1 MSQSPS
7 EPLSATLSARLGL
20 PAVARDGLDAA
31 LEGMCRAG
39 EDAWPKLALPRVRF
53 VEWLAAR
60 VDPEQDPA
68 QQLAGI
74 LATDAY
80 LACACEA
87 ELPGALAS
95 FRQHFADVFARAFAG
110 VRAAGQDPDDLE
122 QRLLVHLFA
131 RNGERPGRIASYGG
145 RGALRTWLRATAVRL
160 RIDSERRVDRED
172 RSNEPERLLQAEA
185 DRDPELEFLDRHHR
199 ETCRRALALAFSELE
214 PRQRNVL
221 RLHVLDGLGGTEIAR
236 IHGVDRATAKRWLAR
251 ARADM
256 TARTQVHLMAL
267 LGLDRARLDS
277 VLAAVRSHID
287 VSVRMFLSEPAA
299 VNAR

>member
-7 EPLSATLSARLGL
+7 EQLSARLGL
-20 PAVARDGLDAA
+20 PPSPRAGLDAA
-31 LEGMCRAG
+31 LEAMCAAG
-39 EDAWPKLALPRVRF
+39 EAAWPELALSRASF
-53 VEWLAAR
+53 VAWLAAR
-60 VDPEQDPA
+60 VDA
-68 QQLAGI
+68 QQELLPQLAGI
-74 LATDAY
+74 LAADAY

-87 ELPGALAS
+87 EVPGAIAR
-95 FRQHFADVFARAFAG
+95 FREHFADVMTRAFAG
-110 VRAAGQDPDDLE
+110 VRAAGHDPEALE

-131 RNGERPGRIASYGG
+131 RSGERPGRIASYGG

-160 RIDSERRVDRED
+160 RIDSERKVDRED
-172 RSNEPERLLQAEA
+172 RSREPERLLQAEA

-199 ETCRRALALAFSELE
+199 ETCRRALALAFAELE

-221 RLHVLDGLGGTEIAR
+221 RLHLLDGLGGTEIAR

-256 TARTQVHLMAL
+256 TARTQTHLMAL

-287 VSVRMFLSEPAA
+287 VSVRMFLSEPA
-299 VNAR
+299 VVSGP